1 MLLFWAIP
9 TSAENRH
16 SIRSVKMSLVYMTS
30 FKNIFKNLEVANY
43 DLAPGHYYYLKCI
56 FILAAS
62 ASPKRFFRNVHPPP
76 LTVPTYRIRNCVFKL
91 SRWLLT
97 HAKVWKYLSR
107 LLTSRNKYCLA
118 HYPPVQTGD
127 FEYAPHP
134 DLGFKIPFSSK
145 WIQGFYLLFL
155 QLFSIFD
162 ILK

>member
-9 TSAENRH
+9 TSAENHR

-76 LTVPTYRIRNCVFKL
+76 LTVPRLTESETVFLSSPGDSWHMLKFESIYLDYLQAGINTVSPTTHPYKL
-91 SRWLLT
+91 VILSTLLT
-97 HAKVWKYLSR
+97 QILVSKYHS
-107 LLTSRNKYCLA
+107 
-118 HYPPVQTGD
+118 PVS
-127 FEYAPHP
+127 
-134 DLGFKIPFSSK
+134 GFKAFTYYSCNFSLNLT
-145 WIQGFYLLFL
+145 F
-155 QLFSIFD
+155 
-162 ILK
+162 